1 MFVVAVLVGTR
12 QAWGTV
18 SGGALA
24 PAPAQRADW
33 WGLYVENWHALAL
46 GTDAPAPAVPAPA
59 LAPRVGLLGG
69 SPAAAVSAVL
79 VLAVPLALWG
89 AWRLVRVVG
98 RFLDPAGMPTLAGRR
113 RCRDVRPRPA
123 S

>member
-1 MFVVAVLVGTR
+1 MVAVLVGTR

-24 PAPAQRADW
+24 PAPAAAGDW
-33 WGLYVENWHALAL
+33 WELYVEHWHALAL
-46 GTDAPAPAVPAPA
+46 GTDATAPAVLLPLAA
-59 LAPRVGLLGG
+59 LASVLGG

-98 RFLDPAGMPTLAGRR
+98 RFLTPPGCPAGWSPA
-113 RCRDVRPRPA
+113 RPRRTA
-123 S
+123 SSPP